1 MTGDAQT
8 PRTVS
13 GVEVAWGSCRLPQLF
28 DADALS
34 RDLARVQPGEWIPH
48 FNTADYQGEWSIAHL
63 RAVQGDPRF
72 PYPSALPDLH
82 ADTPLLLR
90 CGYFREVLAAFRC
103 PLCSVRLMKLEPGA
117 EIREHADSGLSL
129 FHGQARLHVPIQTNE
144 GVNFRLGGARLRMA
158 PGECWYH
165 DFTLP
170 HRVVNRGTAPRVHL
184 VLDCH
189 VDPWLEGRILGGDAE
204 ELGRTTSLR

>member
-1 MTGDAQT
+1 MTE
-8 PRTVS
+8 RNS
-13 GVEVAWGSCRLPQLF
+13 ESCRPSAGHGHPGGPGAAESRQLPLRF
-28 DADALS
+28 DENALK
-34 RDLARVQPGEWIPH
+34 RDLALVQPDEWIPH
-48 FNTADYQGEWSIAHL
+48 FNRGDYQGEWSIAHL

-90 CGYFREVLAAFRC
+90 CSCFQQVVQAFRC
-103 PLCSVRLMKLEPGA
+103 PLCSVRLMKLEAGA

-129 FHGQARLHVPIQTNE
+129 FHGHARLHVPILTSPNVE
-144 GVNFRLGGARLRMA
+144 FRLGGVRQRMA

-170 HRVVNRGTAPRVHL
+170 HAVVNRGERPRVHL

-189 VDPWLEGRILGGDAE
+189 VSDWLREQILAGSGA
-204 ELGRTTSLR
+204 